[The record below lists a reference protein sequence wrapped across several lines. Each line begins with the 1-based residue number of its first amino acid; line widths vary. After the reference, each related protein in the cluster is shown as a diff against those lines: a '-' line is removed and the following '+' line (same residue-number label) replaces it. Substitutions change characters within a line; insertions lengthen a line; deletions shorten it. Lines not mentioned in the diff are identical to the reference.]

1 MPIPANDEQS
11 HGFAPQDA
19 SRGTPLVR
27 GAVSRPQSSSSGDRA
42 GEHLDMRRGRYPA
55 WLYVGVGFI
64 LQMLFVSTVVGALL
78 AATVRAAGAAPDV
91 IRSVHLV
98 SFPAGIAVALWTF
111 WNRWRV
117 NEAFSSRFCA
127 GLMNIS
133 ILYVP
138 IVSWGY
144 ANYRAFLKLRG
155 R

>member
-1 MPIPANDEQS
+1 MPANDDQS

-27 GAVSRPQSSSSGDRA
+27 GAVSRAQDSSSGDRA

-55 WLYVGVGFI
+55 WLYVGAGFV
-64 LQMLFVSTVVGALL
+64 LQVLVVSTVVGALL
-78 AATVRAAGAAPDV
+78 AAAVRAGGASTDV

-98 SFPAGIAVALWTF
+98 SFPAGIAGALWTF